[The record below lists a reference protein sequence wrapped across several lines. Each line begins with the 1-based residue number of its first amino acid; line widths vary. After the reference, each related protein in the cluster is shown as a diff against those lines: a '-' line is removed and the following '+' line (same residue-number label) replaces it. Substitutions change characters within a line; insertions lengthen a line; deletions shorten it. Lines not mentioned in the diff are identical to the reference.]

1 MLWLSIVRHIPDAV
15 AAVAFLYLIIP
26 TLMDNVGPRNSSRA
40 SLRRKE
46 SDCDDLQERPEQ
58 NH

>member
-1 MLWLSIVRHIPDAV
+1 MPWLSIVRHIPDAV
-15 AAVAFLYLIIP
+15 AALAFLYLIIP
-26 TLMDNVGPRNSSRA
+26 TVMDNVGPRSSSRA
-40 SLRRKE
+40 LVRGKE

>member
-46 SDCDDLQERPEQ
+46 S
-58 NH
+58 